1 LQYYISKPRIQIVVD
16 NRMGDFCS
24 ENKEIIT
31 NTNYTDRFP
40 GTSCL
45 PGGGQ
50 GFSASSINDK
60 GEINSAA
67 LNDHVKALLNS
78 QKALAP
84 ETIQQL
90 EEMNPA
96 EEFAKAS
103 ATVRDNINKEFC
115 FYYKRYIFILHEIL
129 MLAATQDSTKLG
141 DSYITKKNKTE
152 GLNSQLNQILQVIQA
167 LVNVRITSL
176 KKYYGT
182 DTGVNQ
188 INTYLDN
195 TRGDLLNHS
204 KLLKNLAMEKDL
216 KSAMVDYTVEKNSSS
231 RNLLAIYG
239 FMNIVAAGL
248 IFYLYRTAKN

>member
-1 LQYYISKPRIQIVVD
+1 
-16 NRMGDFCS
+16 MGDFCS
-24 ENKEIIT
+24 ENKETIT
-31 NTNYTDRFP
+31 RTNYTDKFP

-45 PGGGQ
+45 PRGGQ
-50 GFSASSINDK
+50 GFSSSSINDK

-67 LNDHVKALLNS
+67 LNDHVKQLLDS

-84 ETIQQL
+84 KTIQQL

-96 EEFAKAS
+96 EDFAKAS
-103 ATVRDNINKEFC
+103 AKVRDNINKEFC

-129 MLAATQDSTKLG
+129 IEAATQDSRKLG
-141 DSYITKKNKTE
+141 AQYQVKKNNTE
-152 GLNSQLNQILQVIQA
+152 GLNSKLNQILQVIQA
-167 LVNVRITSL
+167 LVNSRITSL
-176 KKYYGT
+176 NDYYGT
-182 DTGVNQ
+182 ETGVNQ

-195 TRGDLLNHS
+195 TRTDLLNHS
-204 KLLKNLAMEKDL
+204 KLLKNKSMEKDL

-248 IFYLYRTAKN
+248 IFYLYRSSKNE